1 MDLERLRGKAWK
13 RRIAGIVAS
22 VAAIATLGLFST
34 TASAADTVAEPI
46 QTSSVS
52 SASSVTASNPT
63 SSTGSFVGTSLVSQS
78 STSASQSV
86 AQQSVAGSS
95 SGSQTQQSAQSM
107 QSAQSVQSATSQQTT
122 SSGSSLTSASAE
134 AESTTRITSVDQPSK
149 PTETNSGNKPKLPSK
164 LTAHWSDGSESQTP
178 IAWNTSGVDFSNRT
192 GKDRTVTV
200 TGTVCVG
207 DDSDSNGGSSADG
220 SKANGSKANSAGS
233 DAKSSNGTANSA
245 ANSAANG
252 AANGASGNAS
262 NNNTSNNTVGV
273 CEKLLSG
280 QSGDVTAS
288 GTNAGS
294 VVGGAGAATASGAS
308 ASANSSASSDGVVSV
323 KTSVIVHSAAVTGV
337 VVDGE
342 TSVTTASGT
351 KPQLPVNAKVS
362 WNDGGDDSLEP
373 IDWPQFDGYRTRDG
387 GTFTLGG
394 LVVDRTV
401 NVRVTV
407 TPAVVKSVDD
417 TVSVTT
423 VVGKAPT
430 MPGTIKVTWTN
441 GDVTEAPA
449 TWDAIPADSY
459 RNPGTFTVSGTVTTG
474 SEQDGDLETHAVTA
488 KVIVGTIAYEVQY
501 GDDDGAAVQSGSNGT
516 GINIPT
522 DNKTVTTDT
531 RQTSQSQLSK
541 TGTEVA
547 AIAVIVV
554 VLAVI
559 GAVVVIVVR
568 RRR

>member
-1 MDLERLRGKAWK
+1 MDLERLRGKGWK
-13 RRIAGIVAS
+13 RRIAGIVTS
-22 VAAIATLGLFST
+22 VAAIATFGLFST
-34 TASAADTVAEPI
+34 TASAADMVAEPT
-46 QTSSVS
+46 QTSSTSSVS
-52 SASSVTASNPT
+52 QSAS
-63 SSTGSFVGTSLVSQS
+63 
-78 STSASQSV
+78 
-86 AQQSVAGSS
+86 QQSVAGSS
-95 SGSQTQQSAQSM
+95 SGAQTQQSVSKSE
-107 QSAQSVQSATSQQTT
+107 QSAQST

-134 AESTTRITSVDQPSK
+134 AEATTRITSVDQPSK
-149 PTETNSGNKPKLPSK
+149 PTETNSGNKPKLPAK

-207 DDSDSNGGSSADG
+207 DDSDNNGGIGSADG
-220 SKANGSKANSAGS
+220 SKANGSTANSADSGV
-233 DAKSSNGTANSA
+233 KSSDGTANSA
-245 ANSAANG
+245 AN
-252 AANGASGNAS
+252 GASGNTS

-280 QSGDVTAS
+280 QSGD
-288 GTNAGS
+288 
-294 VVGGAGAATASGAS
+294 ATASGAS

-430 MPGTIKVTWTN
+430 MPGTVKVTWTN

-501 GDDDGAAVQSGSNGT
+501 GDDDDTNAQSGSNGT

>member
-1 MDLERLRGKAWK
+1 MDLERLRGKGWK
-13 RRIAGIVAS
+13 RRIAGIVTS
-22 VAAIATLGLFST
+22 VAAIATFGLFST
-34 TASAADTVAEPI
+34 TASAADMVAEPI
-46 QTSSVS
+46 QTSSTSSVS
-52 SASSVTASNPT
+52 SASSVTASNST
-63 SSTGSFVGTSLVSQS
+63 SSTGSFAGTSLVSQS
-78 STSASQSV
+78 STSVSQS
-86 AQQSVAGSS
+86 ASQQSVAGSS
-95 SGSQTQQSAQSM
+95 SGAQTQQSASKSTQSE
-107 QSAQSVQSATSQQTT
+107 QSAQST

-207 DDSDSNGGSSADG
+207 DDSDNNGGSSADG

-252 AANGASGNAS
+252 VANGASGNAS

-308 ASANSSASSDGVVSV
+308 ASANSSPSSDGVVSV

-430 MPGTIKVTWTN
+430 MPGTVKVTWTN
-441 GDVTEAPA
+441 GDVIEAPA

>member
-52 SASSVTASNPT
+52 SASSVTAFNPT
-63 SSTGSFVGTSLVSQS
+63 SSTGSFAGTSLVSQS

-207 DDSDSNGGSSADG
+207 DDSDNNGGVGNADG

-288 GTNAGS
+288 G
-294 VVGGAGAATASGAS
+294 AS

-323 KTSVIVHSAAVTGV
+323 KASVIVHSAAVKGV

-342 TSVTTASGT
+342 TSVTTASGI

-430 MPGTIKVTWTN
+430 MPGTVKVTWTN

-501 GDDDGAAVQSGSNGT
+501 GDDDDTAAQSGSNGT